1 MVAVQR
7 ASFGATLPFSV
18 LAFTDEIHCFYA
30 KTDPNCH
37 WRAVRRQSRAWAKRD
52 QKLVEHY
59 CTPERMKGCHRY
71 DLSADAPLVIITDGI
86 DAKQDKPHVRGPA
99 TRLLTALIR
108 HLNVVM
114 GLPSIAFRTGWGAAG
129 SLKDESAPSMLRA
142 LDALNSNCPV
152 IFLDVRQREV
162 CTLAVRQEIIDKAKA
177 DYMKLCDK
185 LVEAGTFDWLNVCAV
200 AWFHDVLFGDG
211 DPSTTGNQA
220 GSTMD
225 AGSPTAIHEALRL
238 RRLRERQG
246 STEALQSASE
256 QPFRAATP
264 EQVLDVARFLSER
277 FHKDFLERKQS
288 QLRGEGKSEDE
299 IMKAKEDFGNKQQAA
314 AQIFTMLLSHE
325 SFHGANVADVS
336 GVRRLVQALVKLDR
350 LPKENS
356 IEALKLLQ
364 MAWMHHDVCRSQP
377 RNCAPA
383 TAFAAD

>member
-18 LAFTDEIHCFYA
+18 LAFTDEIHCFYVN
-30 KTDPNCH
+30 TDPNCH

-52 QKLVEHY
+52 QKLVEHFGR
-59 CTPERMKGCHRY
+59 PDHMKHCHRY
-71 DLSADAPLVIITDGI
+71 NLSADAPFVIITDGI
-86 DAKQDKPHVRGPA
+86 DAKQDKPFVRGPA

-114 GLPSIAFRTGWGAAG
+114 GLPSIAFRTGHGSAG
-129 SLKDESAPSMLRA
+129 HLNDDSAPSMLRA

-162 CTLAVRQEIIDKAKA
+162 CTLAVRQEMIDKAKT
-177 DYMKLCDK
+177 DYTKLCDK
-185 LVEAGTFDWLNVCAV
+185 LVEAGTLDWLNVCAV
-200 AWFHDVLFGDG
+200 AWFQDVLFGDG
-211 DPSTTGNQA
+211 NPSTTGNQA

-256 QPFRAATP
+256 QPFQAATP

-277 FHKDFLERKQS
+277 FHKDLWEKWQS
-288 QLRGEGKSEDE
+288 HVRDEGIPEDE
-299 IMKAKEDFGNKQQAA
+299 IMKAKEDTGNEQQAA
-314 AQIFTMLLSHE
+314 AQVYTMLLSHE
-325 SFHGANVADVS
+325 SFHGANAADVS

-364 MAWMHHDVCRSQP
+364 MAWIHHDVCRSQP
-377 RNCAPA
+377 RTGAPA